1 MSNGGLS
8 LPTSANGGKPP
19 FTRPTANFHPSI
31 WGNHFLSYVPTS
43 AESDSHIRQA
53 KLLKEDVRKT
63 LVSPI
68 DHNNFSFKLNFI
80 DSVQRLGVSYQF
92 EHEIDSVLSQIYDIS
107 TKDNNIIAHSDH
119 LYQTTLLFRLL
130 RQHGY
135 RISSKY
141 QS

>member
-1 MSNGGLS
+1 MQ
-8 LPTSANGGKPP
+8 
-19 FTRPTANFHPSI
+19 
-31 WGNHFLSYVPTS
+31 
-43 AESDSHIRQA
+43 ESDSHIRQA

-63 LVSPI
+63 LVSLI

-119 LYQTTLLFRLL
+119 LYQTSLLFRLL

-135 RISSKY
+135 RISS
-141 QS
+141 SMFINF